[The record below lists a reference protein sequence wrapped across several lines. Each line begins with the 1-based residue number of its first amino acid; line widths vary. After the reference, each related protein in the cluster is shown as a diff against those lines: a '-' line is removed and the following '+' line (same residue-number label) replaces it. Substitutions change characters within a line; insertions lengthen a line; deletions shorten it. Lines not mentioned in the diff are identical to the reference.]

1 MTASASAGSIAFS
14 SSTAL
19 AFLRSPCS
27 TETIW
32 RTCPFSA
39 AICAW
44 ARAFSASVLAS
55 RWAFTALRSFS
66 SARSMV
72 LPEVTS
78 APLIP
83 IGTTDL
89 TFGTLSSEARTLEK
103 SSSWAM
109 SGSPIIIRPITSS
122 ESLDLA
128 L

>member
-1 MTASASAGSIAFS
+1 
-14 SSTAL
+14 
-19 AFLRSPCS
+19 
-27 TETIW
+27 
-32 RTCPFSA
+32 
-39 AICAW
+39 
-44 ARAFSASVLAS
+44 
-55 RWAFTALRSFS
+55 
-66 SARSMV
+66 MV

-89 TFGTLSSEARTLEK
+89 TFGTFSKEARTVAK
-103 SSSWAM
+103 SSSWLR